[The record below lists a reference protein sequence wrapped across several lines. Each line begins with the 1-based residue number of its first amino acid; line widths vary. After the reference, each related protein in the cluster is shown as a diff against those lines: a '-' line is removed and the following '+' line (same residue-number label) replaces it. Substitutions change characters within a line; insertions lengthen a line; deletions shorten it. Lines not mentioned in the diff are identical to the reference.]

1 MSADHPIRAVILAQ
15 CQAWNDGDIQ
25 GFIANVSSDV
35 VYVTTGGL
43 VQGREALEE
52 AYRGDWRSKPG
63 GRLTVEVEQIMDHGS
78 AATAVVQYW
87 LSGSAEDRSG
97 WSLLMFAKTEERWE
111 LVADAT
117 MRKP

>member
-1 MSADHPIRAVILAQ
+1 MSSLHPVYEVVYAQ
-15 CQAWNDGDIQ
+15 CQAWNDGDIG
-25 GFIANVSSDV
+25 GFLSHVAQDV
-35 VYVTTGGL
+35 VYVTPGGL

-63 GRLTVEVEQIMDHGS
+63 GTLTVEVDQIMDHGN
-78 AATAVVQYW
+78 AVTAVVQYW

-97 WSLLMFAKTEERWE
+97 WSLLMFTRTGERWE

-117 MRKP
+117 MRKA